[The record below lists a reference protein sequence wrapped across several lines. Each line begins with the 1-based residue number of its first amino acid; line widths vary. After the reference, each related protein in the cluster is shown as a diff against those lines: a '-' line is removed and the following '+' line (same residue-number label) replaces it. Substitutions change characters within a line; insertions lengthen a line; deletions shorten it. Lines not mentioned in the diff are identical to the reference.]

1 MQVVGG
7 GLNGQEV
14 LLQWQIQERGL
25 GAGPH
30 PLPLFLDQT
39 EAKKAEKKFVGDRSQ
54 PPPPPSRP
62 PLPYLK
68 ISRSGSGAHK
78 AGENPWPLHLCQQA

>member
-14 LLQWQIQERGL
+14 LLQRQIQGRGL
-25 GAGPH
+25 GARPC

-39 EAKKAEKKFVGDRSQ
+39 EA
-54 PPPPPSRP
+54 
-62 PLPYLK
+62 
-68 ISRSGSGAHK
+68 
-78 AGENPWPLHLCQQA
+78 

>member
-7 GLNGQEV
+7 RLNGQEV

-25 GAGPH
+25 GAGPR

-39 EAKKAEKKFVGDRSQ
+39 EA
-54 PPPPPSRP
+54 
-62 PLPYLK
+62 
-68 ISRSGSGAHK
+68 
-78 AGENPWPLHLCQQA
+78 

>member
-25 GAGPH
+25 GAGPR

-39 EAKKAEKKFVGDRSQ
+39 EAQRAEKEFVGDRPQPS
-54 PPPPPSRP
+54 PPPPF
-62 PLPYLK
+62 
-68 ISRSGSGAHK
+68 ISRSQGLDLVLIE
-78 AGENPWPLHLCQQA
+78 AGENPWPLHL

>member
-25 GAGPH
+25 GAR
-30 PLPLFLDQT
+30 PLPLFLDHT
-39 EAKKAEKKFVGDRSQ
+39 EAQKAEKTFLGDC
-54 PPPPPSRP
+54 PH
-62 PLPYLK
+62 PLA
-68 ISRSGSGAHK
+68 SRSRGLDLVLIE
-78 AGENPWPLHLCQQA
+78 AGENPWPLHLSQQP

>member
-14 LLQWQIQERGL
+14 LLQWQIQGRGL
-25 GAGPH
+25 GARPR

-39 EAKKAEKKFVGDRSQ
+39 EA
-54 PPPPPSRP
+54 
-62 PLPYLK
+62 
-68 ISRSGSGAHK
+68 
-78 AGENPWPLHLCQQA
+78 

>member
-14 LLQWQIQERGL
+14 LLQWQIQGRGL
-25 GAGPH
+25 GACPR

-39 EAKKAEKKFVGDRSQ
+39 EAKKVENKFVGDRPQ
-54 PPPPPSRP
+54 PSPH
-62 PLPYLK
+62 PLT
-68 ISRSGSGAHK
+68 SRSGLDPVLIE
-78 AGENPWPLHLCQQA
+78 AGENPWRLHLCQQA